1 MAVGALTKSCTKMLD
16 CTSTGDTSTLD
27 ALPDVT
33 CWQGSHLPLAALG
46 GAGLIVYCVLVPLKL
61 YKTLVENAADG
72 QWSDHEL
79 EAHAWLLLKV
89 RSPAEQKRP

>member
-61 YKTLVENAADG
+61 YMTLRGHAADG
-72 QWSDHEL
+72 EWSDQEL

-89 RSPAEQKRP
+89 RFSHTRTN